1 MYGHII
7 IRRGDFQRIIKTND
21 HDTIY
26 EVMRS
31 LGSDH
36 QEAADIAG
44 WAPEA
49 IIGEEYWPGDTT
61 ITIYVDD

>member
-7 IRRGDFQRIIKTND
+7 IRRGDFHLIARTND
-21 HDTIY
+21 HDLIY
-26 EVMRS
+26 ETMRS

-36 QEAADIAG
+36 EEAADVAG

-49 IIGEEYWPGDTT
+49 IIGEEYWPGDPAVK
-61 ITIYVDD
+61 IYVDD